1 MSILDDA
8 VKDAVLL
15 QEAATKLAQERI
27 VSALAPKI
35 KQMVESKLLNEEEL
49 ELSDILASLE
59 DDSSDDEE
67 GFEYADEAPEAPV
80 EMALEDEVVYD
91 MADDAGEDHEEDD
104 EDEAEEAAPA
114 VSVHA
119 DGDVN
124 IDLEIEADGDDEEE
138 GDEVITGAAFLEAR
152 NRARR
157 LVRAAGIVTD
167 RMKSAKKLS
176 EARAATSSSFKIR
189 GALLSLS
196 DENILTNDPSMVA
209 SLQEAFTTLTI
220 THKELENKMRR
231 RLSEM
236 KHGYGEMDEMEEL
249 DELDAVLALTPEDD
263 EEAEML
269 GDLDLADLD
278 ITVDVEEEEAA
289 DEDEEAADE
298 LALDLDMDD
307 EDEEAA
313 DEEAAG
319 DEEAMDDDDEILEI
333 DENVLR
339 NALAELR
346 RERLSEDA
354 AEEADQFGG
363 GEAMGDVIEVDE
375 ETLVNVLAD
384 ELGRVAAIGEAA
396 PAVAEARRRRARRV
410 TESRTNETARRL
422 AEATRENDKLKKQ
435 LQEMNLFSAKL
446 LYVNKLFEGRNVT
459 AKQRRAIVEAMD
471 NAKTLREA
479 KLLYRSLSQSLNKKA
494 TISESRVRVLGSS
507 SRSTPSAQPANNGV
521 EVDRWATLAGLN
533 EGK

>member
-1 MSILDDA
+1 
-8 VKDAVLL
+8 
-15 QEAATKLAQERI
+15 
-27 VSALAPKI
+27 
-35 KQMVESKLLNEEEL
+35 MVESKLLNEEEL

-104 EDEAEEAAPA
+104 EGEAEEAAPA

-278 ITVDVEEEEAA
+278 ITVDVEEEGA
-289 DEDEEAADE
+289 EDEEAADE

-307 EDEEAA
+307 ESEEAA
-313 DEEAAG
+313 D
-319 DEEAMDDDDEILEI
+319 DEEAMADDDEILEI

-422 AEATRENDKLKKQ
+422 AEAASENRKLKQQ

>member
-80 EMALEDEVVYD
+80 EMASEDEVVYD
-91 MADDAGEDHEEDD
+91 MADDAGKDHGG
-104 EDEAEEAAPA
+104 EAEEAAPA

-124 IDLEIEADGDDEEE
+124 IDLEIEADGDDEEK

-189 GALLSLS
+189 GALLSLR

-278 ITVDVEEEEAA
+278 ITVDVEEEGA
-289 DEDEEAADE
+289 EDEEAADE

-307 EDEEAA
+307 EGEEAA
-313 DEEAAG
+313 D
-319 DEEAMDDDDEILEI
+319 DEEAMADDDEVLEI
-333 DENVLR
+333 DESVLR
-339 NALAELR
+339 RALAGLR
-346 RERLSEDA
+346 RKRLSEDA

-363 GEAMGDVIEVDE
+363 GKAMGDVIEVDE

-384 ELGRVAAIGEAA
+384 ELGRVADVGAAA
-396 PAVAEARRRRARRV
+396 PAVVEARRRRARRARRV
-410 TESRTNETARRL
+410 TESRTNGTARRL
-422 AEATRENDKLKKQ
+422 AEAARENRKLKQQ